1 MAVEDEQA
9 SVSSSIGGDSSS
21 MEGMSDIIGGI
32 SIIGSVVSRPEQATE
47 RLIYDVLDSMANN
60 DDDDDDEGARS
71 GIASSADSSF
81 LDGLV
86 AGATGSQIGEVSI
99 LIFDDDDDDVEAQPK
114 KGSIHNNDV
123 SSTSESSAASTENVS
138 VDGKKSKK

>member
-32 SIIGSVVSRPEQATE
+32 SVIESVVSRPEEATD
-47 RLIYDVLDSMANN
+47 RLLYDVLDSMANN

-71 GIASSADSSF
+71 GIASSADSSL

-99 LIFDDDDDDVEAQPK
+99 LIFDDDDDVEAQPK